1 MTFWPTITYN
11 ELSQDATD
19 RGHTLSNAVFLPLIP
34 FCLLGFFN
42 SLFILCGSQI
52 LKRTMNRA
60 SLVSFLGN
68 TEKERTMGVDM
79 TRVFCYSVLQL
90 TFQVLVSTA
99 ALWEVLLKK
108 KLLFF

>member
-1 MTFWPTITYN
+1 MEPGSLVYMAS
-11 ELSQDATD
+11 LAQVSACSATPH
-19 RGHTLSNAVFLPLIP
+19 GAAVR
-34 FCLLGFFN
+34 LLLAACSILRQEWSTSVVQWF
-42 SLFILCGSQI
+42 SLFLLCGSQI

-90 TFQVLVSTA
+90 TFQV
-99 ALWEVLLKK
+99 
-108 KLLFF
+108 